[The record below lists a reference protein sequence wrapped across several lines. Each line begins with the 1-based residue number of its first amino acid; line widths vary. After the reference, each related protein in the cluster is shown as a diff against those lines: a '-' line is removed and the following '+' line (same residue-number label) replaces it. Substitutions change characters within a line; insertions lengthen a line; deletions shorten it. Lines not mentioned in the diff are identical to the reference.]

1 MNKLPL
7 IVYLLLFAPFLFAQ
21 QTQET
26 PTCGV
31 NDSQMSADAL
41 SRVRNAQK
49 FILASKASRTTQSG
63 PWICRLAIE
72 IDSETFEKFDSD
84 SVYIKRRC

>member
-63 PWICRLAIE
+63 PGFVALR
-72 IDSETFEKFDSD
+72 
-84 SVYIKRRC
+84 